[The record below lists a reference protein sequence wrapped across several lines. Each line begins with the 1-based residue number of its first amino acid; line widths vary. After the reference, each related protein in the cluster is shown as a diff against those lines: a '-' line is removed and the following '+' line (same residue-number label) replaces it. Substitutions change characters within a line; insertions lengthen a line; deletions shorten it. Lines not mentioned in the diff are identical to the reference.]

1 MANDFGLT
9 LDHQKTMAEILDA
22 VEKELQQLG
31 DRFIDIAKR
40 EVTKTTYGGAP
51 GREDW
56 RNDMAENM
64 KKFPIRYENGYMIL
78 PVGLDLQEGTSVWI
92 RALVITFGSGHRA
105 QTDGGTGLPI
115 HARPMETVWDSEM
128 TGERISDAWTP
139 FFLPDQ
145 FNQTGNMWL
154 ENTVRQIEPD
164 IADLQKRIPDIV
176 AAVIT
181 RNIRNR

>member
-40 EVTKTTYGGAP
+40 EVMKTTYKGAP
-51 GREDW
+51 GRKAW
-56 RNDMAENM
+56 RSDMAENM

-78 PVGLDLQEGTSVWI
+78 PVGLDLQEGTSGWI
-92 RALVITFGSGHRA
+92 RALVITFGGGDSA
-105 QTDGGTGLPI
+105 QTDGGLGASI
-115 HARPMETVWDSEM
+115 HSRPMETVWD
-128 TGERISDAWTP
+128 GELAGTHISNAENT
-139 FFLPDQ
+139 FLLPDQ

>member
-40 EVTKTTYGGAP
+40 EVMKTTYGGAP

-78 PVGLDLQEGTSVWI
+78 PVGLDLQEGTSGWI
-92 RALVITFGSGHRA
+92 RALVITFGGGDRA
-105 QTDGGTGLPI
+105 QTDGGLGASI
-115 HARPMETVWDSEM
+115 HSRPMETVWDSELAG
-128 TGERISDAWTP
+128 THISNAENT
-139 FFLPDQ
+139 FLLPDQ